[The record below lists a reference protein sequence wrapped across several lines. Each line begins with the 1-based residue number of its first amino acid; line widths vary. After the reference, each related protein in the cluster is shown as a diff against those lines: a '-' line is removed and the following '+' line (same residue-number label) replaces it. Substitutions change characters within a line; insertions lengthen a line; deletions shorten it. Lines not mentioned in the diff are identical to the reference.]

1 MQSQP
6 LNLDLT
12 MAETREVFCRNLDL
26 TWIHCTLIFGL
37 IWAVDGGRMLHHAQV
52 FLASMFART
61 TWKIIVDVLHCD
73 FSANARVHYNGQ
85 LVECRHQFVAEGSL
99 SGHVGPWR
107 GSEILVKN
115 AQFIV
120 SWTDSSFPWN
130 NSSFLRNDS
139 SKKAKK
145 FLNDNLSA
153 CF

>member
-1 MQSQP
+1 MQCKTSRIL

-26 TWIHCTLIFGL
+26 TWIHFTLIFGL

-73 FSANARVHYNGQ
+73 FSANARVHYDVQ
-85 LVECRHQFVAEGSL
+85 LVACRRQFVAEGSL
-99 SGHVGPWR
+99 SGHAGPLR

-120 SWTDSSFPWN
+120 SWTDSSFPWKN
-130 NSSFLRNDS
+130 GSFLHNDS
-139 SKKAKK
+139 SKKPKT
-145 FLNDNLSA
+145 F
-153 CF
+153 

>member
-52 FLASMFART
+52 FLASMFARN
-61 TWKIIVDVLHCD
+61 TWKIIVGVLHCD
-73 FSANARVHYNGQ
+73 FSANARVHYDGQ
-85 LVECRHQFVAEGSL
+85 LVAYRHQFVTEGSL
-99 SGHVGPWR
+99 SGHVGTWR

-120 SWTDSSFPWN
+120 LWADSSFPWK

-139 SKKAKK
+139 SKKTKT
-145 FLNDNLSA
+145 FWNDNLSA